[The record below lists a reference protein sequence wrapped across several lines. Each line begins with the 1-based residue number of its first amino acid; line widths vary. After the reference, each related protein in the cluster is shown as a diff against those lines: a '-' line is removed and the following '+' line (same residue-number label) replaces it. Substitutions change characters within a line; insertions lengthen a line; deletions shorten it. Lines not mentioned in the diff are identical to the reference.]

1 MPDGDQRTTG
11 GAGTHGRN
19 HLLDGLTPD
28 QRRAVAHGT
37 GRLLVAGG
45 AGTGKTRT
53 LVARFAW
60 LVEQGTPPE
69 AILALTFSSAAAD
82 ALRTRIEDAID
93 RPYEELAVTTMHGF
107 CARLLRDEAAAAGLD
122 PFAQPVTPADRLAM
136 LLERIDELTLRRHD
150 LRGNPAALLGGVIER
165 IDRLKEELVEASDYA
180 VWAATLRADDP
191 RAAQER
197 EFAGLYQAHD
207 RMLSERG
214 ALDFGDL
221 LLVAHRLLR
230 DDADVRARAGQR
242 HGHVLVDDYQDLNLA
257 QVRLLELLVCTHDNA
272 VYAADDD
279 QSILRFRGA
288 ATKNVAELDAP
299 VVRLG
304 RSFRCRTRILDAAK
318 AVIGA
323 EEKELGGD
331 AGGEIAFW
339 RATNERAQAQAVA
352 ADIERR
358 IAREGLRP
366 DQVAVLVR
374 SVRNEG
380 QEVAVALEERAV
392 PFRLVGAAAFFQ
404 RAEIRDVLAWLRLLA
419 DPGDAGAV
427 VRALARPPIELRSVD
442 LARCI
447 QISRRRKLDM
457 VSALVAATESPQL
470 PPESRERI
478 LHFLRLHKAG
488 AGQLD
493 TVRPDLF
500 VQRLIERL
508 GLRRQQLFAAQAD
521 VVERLVNLAKL
532 SELATQHVRRA
543 PQATSREFARYIAA
557 VAEAGLQ
564 EEEASVPRT
573 APAVQ
578 VMTMHA
584 AKGLE
589 FDAVY
594 VLGLQSA
601 RMPGARRRAFEPIPD
616 ALLHEDLPPDSR
628 IAHVGE
634 MRRLLHVAMTRA
646 RRSVVLAYPERS
658 EAGAVQQP
666 SPFAEDART
675 ALGGV
680 WEEREEELFGPA
692 ETLHATAR
700 ALRGEVLDAV
710 SAVGGRLG
718 ELRLDTD
725 LDVSHAIVRYLEL
738 LKLGALI
745 QRPTGQTVEETL
757 PAINA
762 RLGQGLSAEQREVF
776 ETSTLDDFLLGADA
790 DERRRAAALH
800 ARAEPSL
807 EAFLPR
813 RGAGLVLSASDVETY
828 LTCPL
833 KYKFARVFRIPQEP
847 TVNQRFGI
855 LVHQVLERYHAV
867 GGESKT
873 LAELLGLL
881 EAGWR
886 RGGFGD
892 SDEERQLRSK
902 AIEALTRYHERF
914 QSEPADP
921 VWLERAFSFRLG
933 EHLVRG
939 RVDRV
944 DRLPDGGYEL
954 IDYKTGR
961 PKTAAQLKADVQLS
975 LYAVG
980 AREAWQLEAAQQA
993 YYYVLDDAKV
1003 PVQRDSEARAWITD
1017 TVLEVADGIMS
1028 QGFEPTPSYAA
1039 CSMCDYRIV
1048 CPAAER

>member
-1 MPDGDQRTTG
+1 VPE
-11 GAGTHGRN
+11 
-19 HLLDGLTPD
+19 LLDGLTPA
-28 QRRAVAHGT
+28 QRRVVAHGA
-37 GRLLVAGG
+37 GPLLVLGG
-45 AGTGKTRT
+45 PGTGKTRT

-69 AILALTFSSAAAD
+69 AILALTFSTAAAD

-150 LRGNPAALLGGVIER
+150 LRGNPAALLAGVIER
-165 IDRLKEELVEASDYA
+165 IDRLKEELVTADEYA
-180 VWAATLRADDP
+180 RWAATLPGDDL

-197 EFAGLYQAHD
+197 EFAGLYQDHD

-230 DDADVRARAGQR
+230 DNAGVRGRATER
-242 HGHVLVDDYQDLNLA
+242 HAHLLVDDYQDLNLA
-257 QVRLLELLVCTHDNA
+257 PVRVLELLVGEHGNV
-272 VYAADDD
+272 VYAADPE

-288 ATKNVAELDAP
+288 ATTNTDALDAP
-299 VVRLG
+299 VVRLD
-304 RSFRCRTRILDAAK
+304 RSFRCRRRILEAA
-318 AVIGA
+318 GA
-323 EEKELGGD
+323 QGEGD
-331 AGGEIAFW
+331 PGGEVAFW

-352 ADIERR
+352 AEIERR
-358 IAREGLRP
+358 IAREELRP

-380 QEVAVALEERAV
+380 QEVAVALEERAL

-427 VRALARPPIELRSVD
+427 VRALARPPVELRSVD

-478 LHFLRLHKAG
+478 LHFLRLHKAS

-521 VVERLVNLAKL
+521 VVERLVNVAKL
-532 SELATQHVRRA
+532 SELATHYVRRA

-564 EEEASVPRT
+564 EEEASVPRA

-628 IAHVGE
+628 AAHVAE

-646 RRSVVLAYPERS
+646 RRSLVLAYPERS
-658 EAGAVQQP
+658 EAGAIQQP
-666 SPFAEDART
+666 SPFAEEART

-680 WEEREEELFGPA
+680 WEQREEELFGPA

-725 LDVSHAIVRYLEL
+725 LDVTHAIVRYLEL

-745 QRPTGQTVEETL
+745 QRPAGLSVEETL

-762 RLGQGLSAEQREVF
+762 RLSQGLSPEQREVL

-800 ARAEPSL
+800 ARSEPSL
-807 EAFLPR
+807 EPFLPR

-855 LVHQVLERYHAV
+855 LVHQVLERYHAA
-867 GGESKT
+867 ESRT

-892 SDEERQLRSK
+892 SDEERQLRAK

-914 QSEPADP
+914 QSDPADP

-933 EHLVRG
+933 DHLVRG

-961 PKTAAQLKADVQLS
+961 PKTAAQLKDDVQLS

-980 AREAWQLEAAQQA
+980 AREAWQLNAAQQA

-1003 PVQRDSEARAWITD
+1003 PVQRDAEAREWVTD

-1039 CSMCDYRIV
+1039 CSVCDYRIV

>member
-1 MPDGDQRTTG
+1 M
-11 GAGTHGRN
+11 
-19 HLLDGLTPD
+19 HLD
-28 QRRAVAHGT
+28 
-37 GRLLVAGG
+37 
-45 AGTGKTRT
+45 
-53 LVARFAW
+53 
-60 LVEQGTPPE
+60 
-69 AILALTFSSAAAD
+69 
-82 ALRTRIEDAID
+82 
-93 RPYEELAVTTMHGF
+93 
-107 CARLLRDEAAAAGLD
+107 
-122 PFAQPVTPADRLAM
+122 
-136 LLERIDELTLRRHD
+136 
-150 LRGNPAALLGGVIER
+150 
-165 IDRLKEELVEASDYA
+165 
-180 VWAATLRADDP
+180 
-191 RAAQER
+191 
-197 EFAGLYQAHD
+197 
-207 RMLSERG
+207 
-214 ALDFGDL
+214 
-221 LLVAHRLLR
+221 
-230 DDADVRARAGQR
+230 
-242 HGHVLVDDYQDLNLA
+242 
-257 QVRLLELLVCTHDNA
+257 
-272 VYAADDD
+272 
-279 QSILRFRGA
+279 
-288 ATKNVAELDAP
+288 
-299 VVRLG
+299 
-304 RSFRCRTRILDAAK
+304 RSFRSRRRILDAAQ
-318 AVIGA
+318 AVVGT
-323 EEKELGGD
+323 ELTGD
-331 AGGEIAFW
+331 AGGDVAFW

-352 ADIERR
+352 ADIDRR

-419 DPGDAGAV
+419 DPSDAGAV
-427 VRALARPPIELRSVD
+427 VRALARPPVELRSAD

-470 PPESRERI
+470 PPEARERI

-532 SELATQHVRRA
+532 SELATQYVRRS

-594 VLGLQSA
+594 VLGLQSS
-601 RMPGARRRAFEPIPD
+601 RMPGARRRTFEPIPD
-616 ALLHEDLPPDSR
+616 ALLHEELPPDSR
-628 IAHVGE
+628 AAHLAE

-646 RRSVVLAYPERS
+646 RRTLVLAYPEHS

-666 SPFAEDART
+666 SPFAEEART

-680 WEEREEELFGPA
+680 WEQREEELFGPA

-725 LDVSHAIVRYLEL
+725 LDVSHAVVRYLEL

-745 QRPTGQTVEETL
+745 QRPPGQTVEETL

-762 RLGQGLSAEQREVF
+762 RLGQGLSPDQREVF
-776 ETSTLDDFLLGADA
+776 ESSTLDDFLLGADA
-790 DERRRAAALH
+790 DERRRAAALT
-800 ARAEPSL
+800 ARSEPSL

-855 LVHQVLERYHAV
+855 LVHQVLERYH
-867 GGESKT
+867 GENDPTHPTKT

-914 QSEPADP
+914 QADPADP
-921 VWLERAFSFRLG
+921 VWLERSFAFRLG
-933 EHLVRG
+933 DHLVRG

-1003 PVQRDSEARAWITD
+1003 PVARDAEAREWVTD

-1028 QGFEPTPSYAA
+1028 QGFEPTPSFAA
-1039 CSMCDYRIV
+1039 CSICDYRIV